1 MRKIALFASLFVFSL
16 CFAEEPFR
24 EWTSLN
30 GMKIKA
36 RFIEGTK
43 EQVSV
48 RRTDGRIF
56 KIPLDQLSEED
67 RKYVKSLIF
76 DSADGLVAWYPF
88 NGNAQDESGNGH
100 HGKVIGATLCKDR
113 KGNEDSAYHFAMTEE
128 RINLGNSPK
137 LNPKNQITIS
147 AWIKLGEEN
156 DFFKE
161 QGKYGLPI
169 VTRYYG
175 GVGKLKSY
183 ILRINHN
190 RTLGAYVFHKI
201 ISKESATR
209 SSPYDLNHTISYES
223 SHFVAFT
230 FNSSGGGYT
239 FLDGEILNYISPKH
253 SSESLI
259 LQSSANTMIG
269 SFSNSTFMEFN
280 GVIDDVRIYEKALS
294 RDEISSLYELEK

>member
-1 MRKIALFASLFVFSL
+1 MRKLVLFSL
-16 CFAEEPFR
+16 LVYTPFCFAEEPFR
-24 EWTSLN
+24 EWTNLD
-30 GMKIKA
+30 GGKIKA
-36 RFIEGTK
+36 RFIK
-43 EQVSV
+43 EAQGQVSV
-48 RRTDGRIF
+48 QRTDGRKF
-56 KIPLDQLSEED
+56 KISLDQLSEED
-67 RKYVKSLIF
+67 RKYVKSLAF
-76 DSADGLVAWYPF
+76 DPTDGLVAWYPF

-113 KGNEDSAYHFAMTEE
+113 KGNVDRAYRFAMTEE

-137 LNPKNQITIS
+137 LNPKNQMTIS

-156 DFFKE
+156 DFFME

-190 RTLGAYVFHKI
+190 RTLGAYVYHKV
-201 ISKESATR
+201 ISKKSATC
-209 SSPYDLNHTISYES
+209 SSPYDLNYTISYES

-239 FLDGEILNYISPKH
+239 FLDGEVLNYISPKH

-280 GVIDDVRIYEKALS
+280 GIIDDVRIYEKALS
-294 RDEISSLYELEK
+294 ANNIKSLYELEK

>member
-1 MRKIALFASLFVFSL
+1 MRTFALFASLVLTSL

-24 EWTSLN
+24 EWTNLD
-30 GMKIKA
+30 GRKIKA
-36 RFIEGTK
+36 RFIEK
-43 EQVSV
+43 VQEQVSV
-48 RRTDGRIF
+48 QRTDGRTF

-67 RKYVKSLIF
+67 RKYVKSLTF
-76 DSADGLVAWYPF
+76 DPTDGLVAWYPF

-100 HGKVIGATLCKDR
+100 HGKVKGATLCKDR
-113 KGNEDSAYHFAMTEE
+113 KGNKDSAYSFAM
-128 RINLGNSPK
+128 RGQMINLGNSPK
-137 LNPKNQITIS
+137 LNPKNQMTIS
-147 AWIKLGEEN
+147 AWIKLGEES

-183 ILRINHN
+183 ILRINHS
-190 RTLGAYVFHKI
+190 RTLGAYVYHKV
-201 ISKESATR
+201 ISKESATC
-209 SSPYDLNHTISYES
+209 SSPYDLNHTIAYES

-230 FNSSGGGYT
+230 FNSSSGGYT
-239 FLDGEILNYISPKH
+239 FLDGEALNYISPKY

-259 LQSSANTMIG
+259 LQSSTNTMIG
-269 SFSNSTFMEFN
+269 SFSNSTFIEFN

-294 RDEISSLYELEK
+294 ANQIKSLYELEK